1 LIGSIGGLEADVM
14 MELHETSYSVMIS
27 TAKEK
32 SKRGEEFDFL
42 DAEFLE

>member
-1 LIGSIGGLEADVM
+1 LIVSISGLEADVI
-14 MELHETSYSVMIS
+14 MELYETSYSVMIS

-42 DAEFLE
+42 DAEFLK